1 MVCKVFLGDLLADLK
16 IGHYKSREKPKS
28 TARNRC
34 ATRTRK
40 SRFLTPF
47 KWRTAFGATLP
58 SSGQALKVAA
68 TFRGCWTEM
77 RVADRL
83 VVYASI
89 LYGG

>member
-47 KWRTAFGATLP
+47 KWRTAFGAT
-58 SSGQALKVAA
+58 
-68 TFRGCWTEM
+68 
-77 RVADRL
+77 
-83 VVYASI
+83 
-89 LYGG
+89 